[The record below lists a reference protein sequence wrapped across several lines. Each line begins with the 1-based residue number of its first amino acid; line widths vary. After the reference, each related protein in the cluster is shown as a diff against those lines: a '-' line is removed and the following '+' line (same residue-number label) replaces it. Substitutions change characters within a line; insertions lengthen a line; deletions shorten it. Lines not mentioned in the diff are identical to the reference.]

1 MWPHMSS
8 SLLFHS
14 FFLFC
19 FYNYM
24 LSSHCR
30 ERRASG
36 EGRRE
41 RHEGGG
47 EIVGPADVGGAAALS
62 SRREGGKGAAVH
74 GVGVRRKGR
83 GGVTPRGDWWERAAR
98 RPAGEDQRRTLARRV
113 GGRGTAAHAA
123 PPERS
128 TNRSAAKV
136 GSELVRAASERGA
149 EVRGGLRPAGERR
162 RCARTGR
169 RERRAHYY
177 KSDFFPWPHH
187 LSPPSPSLP
196 PAPAFLQLPL
206 PPRPRAVRPCR
217 RLPRLCNTVPFTGLT
232 VPSPEARRNGVLV
245 DV

>member
-83 GGVTPRGDWWERAAR
+83 RGVTPRGDWWERAAR

-113 GGRGTAAHAA
+113 GGRGTAAHAV

-128 TNRSAAKV
+128 TNRSAAKPLKWPV
-136 GSELVRAASERGA
+136 WKNRFS
-149 EVRGGLRPAGERR
+149 
-162 RCARTGR
+162 RTGLLR
-169 RERRAHYY
+169 GQYAKMRSFSLAA
-177 KSDFFPWPHH
+177 H
-187 LSPPSPSLP
+187 LSDRMEKSIFPYGPLKEPYAKIKFEKFKTSLSHSYE
-196 PAPAFLQLPL
+196 L
-206 PPRPRAVRPCR
+206 
-217 RLPRLCNTVPFTGLT
+217 
-232 VPSPEARRNGVLV
+232 
-245 DV
+245 